1 MLVVRRTLSI
11 PESDD
16 LLDLEPTTDG
26 MGYAAKVR
34 RRRVDGTVIWTALP
48 PDGEPQDAWV
58 AVRVDGSRVIANS
71 WSCYLVIL
79 NLDTGEEIK
88 RTFTKWLPEATGLC
102 RRGAVRACEI
112 TGRGSRPVGLANHPR
127 RDLQRPTR
135 LASPVAPG
143 LASVGIGASRLGF
156 SAPRRPALAR
166 SPDLQLPQAKAR
178 AAPVELAPRRR
189 SGTFASPSE

>member
-34 RRRVDGTVIWTALP
+34 RRREDGTVIWTALP

-79 NLDTGEEIK
+79 NLDTDEEIK
-88 RTFTKWLPEATGLC
+88 RTFTK
-102 RRGAVRACEI
+102 
-112 TGRGSRPVGLANHPR
+112 
-127 RDLQRPTR
+127 
-135 LASPVAPG
+135 
-143 LASVGIGASRLGF
+143 
-156 SAPRRPALAR
+156 
-166 SPDLQLPQAKAR
+166 
-178 AAPVELAPRRR
+178 
-189 SGTFASPSE
+189 